1 MGRMTR
7 EARKKEAKAF
17 KKRNQVLWGYFFTFP
32 FIAAFFLFF
41 FVPIVS
47 TFIYGFYEYYT
58 VGLLEIEPTFIG
70 LKNYSSLIDG
80 DFLRCALNTI
90 LLWIGY
96 FIPQIVIS
104 AFLAAWLTDAKML
117 LKSRE
122 LVKVVIYM
130 PGMIMAS
137 AWAVL
142 TFTLFSNSGP
152 VNQFLMGLKITES
165 PIEFFSSVKG
175 TRFLICMLMFLM
187 NLGNTTLMLVTS
199 VAAIPK
205 NRIESALLDGCG
217 YIGSYFH
224 VVLPSIR
231 PVMVYILITS
241 IITGLQ
247 MFDIPQVIT
256 HGNGN
261 PNRTSMTLI
270 MYLNR
275 YITSNNYGM
284 AAALSVCIFLISS
297 ILCFLVYN
305 LTKGENLYSVSKR
318 KGSVYDV

>member
-1 MGRMTR
+1 MGRITR
-7 EARKKEAKAF
+7 
-17 KKRNQVLWGYFFTFP
+17 KRNQGFWGYFFTFP

-58 VGLLEIEPTFIG
+58 VGLMEIGPSFIG
-70 LKNYSSLIDG
+70 FNNYSSLIGG
-80 DFLRCALNTI
+80 DFLKCALNTI
-90 LLWIGY
+90 ILWIGY
-96 FIPQIVIS
+96 FIPQMVIS

-117 LKSRE
+117 LRGRE
-122 LVKVVIYM
+122 LVKVIIYM

-142 TFTLFSNSGP
+142 TFTLFSNSGA
-152 VNQFLMGLKITES
+152 VNQFLMGLKITDS
-165 PIEFFSSVKG
+165 PIEFFSSIKG

-187 NLGNTTLMLVTS
+187 NLGNSTLMLVTS
-199 VAAIPK
+199 IAAIPK
-205 NRIESALLDGCG
+205 NRIESALIDGCG
-217 YIGSYFH
+217 YMGSYFH

-231 PVMVYILITS
+231 PVTVYIFITS

-256 HGNGN
+256 NGKGN

-275 YITSNNYGM
+275 YITSKNYGM

-305 LTKGENLYSVSKR
+305 LTKDENPYSVSKR
-318 KGSVYDV
+318 KGAVYDA

>member
-1 MGRMTR
+1 MN
-7 EARKKEAKAF
+7 KKSKVVRYN
-17 KKRNQVLWGYFFTFP
+17 KWGYIFLLP
-32 FIAAFFLFF
+32 FIAVFLVFQLIPLVTTIYNSFFLHMED
-41 FVPIVS
+41 
-47 TFIYGFYEYYT
+47 GLT
-58 VGLLEIEPTFIG
+58 VVGPTFIG
-70 LKNYSSLIDG
+70 LKNYSSLLDG
-80 DFLRCALNTI
+80 NFLKCALNTI

-96 FIPQIVIS
+96 FIPQMVIS
-104 AFLAAWLTDAKML
+104 AFLAAWLTDAKMML
-117 LKSRE
+117 RGRE

-142 TFTLFSNSGP
+142 TFTLFSNSGA
-152 VNQFLMGLKITES
+152 VNQFLMGLKITEA

-199 VAAIPK
+199 VSAIPK
-205 NRIESALLDGCG
+205 SRIESAFIDGCG
-217 YIGSYFH
+217 YMGAYFH

-231 PVMVYILITS
+231 PVVVYILITS

-256 HGNGN
+256 NGNGN

-297 ILCFLVYN
+297 ILCFFVYN
-305 LTKGENLYSVSKR
+305 LTKGEDSYSLSKR
-318 KGSVYDV
+318 KGSI

>member
-1 MGRMTR
+1 MGRIT
-7 EARKKEAKAF
+7 KI
-17 KKRNQVLWGYFFTFP
+17 RNQVVWGYLFTFP

-41 FVPIVS
+41 FLPTVS
-47 TFIYGFYEYYT
+47 TFIYGFFEYYT
-58 VGLLEIEPTFIG
+58 VGLMEIEPSFIG

-80 DFLRCALNTI
+80 NFLKCALNTI
-90 LLWIGY
+90 ILWIGY
-96 FIPQIVIS
+96 FIPQLVIS
-104 AFLAAWLTDAKML
+104 AFLAAWLADAKMM
-117 LKSRE
+117 LKGRE
-122 LVKVVIYM
+122 LVKVIIYM

-142 TFTLFSNSGP
+142 TFTLF
-152 VNQFLMGLKITES
+152 
-165 PIEFFSSVKG
+165 PIDFFSSVKG

-199 VAAIPK
+199 IAAIPK
-205 NRIESALLDGCG
+205 SRIESAMIDGCG

-231 PVMVYILITS
+231 PVLIYILITS

-256 HGNGN
+256 NGKGN
-261 PNRTSMTLI
+261 PNRTSMTLT

-284 AAALSVCIFLISS
+284 AAALSVCIFLISGL
-297 ILCFLVYN
+297 LCLLVYKI
-305 LTKGENLYSVSKR
+305 TKGS
-318 KGSVYDV
+318 GHDA